1 MTAAGPGAG
10 PVRRDRLAEAAWWG
24 TGVFAVAAVAA
35 AAWPDG
41 LAGVAVAV
49 DLVLF
54 LAGLAAMG
62 AAYVLA
68 VGRSR
73 TEAVHAPS
81 IFMLTGDAVPAPV
94 KRRLLGAVAVE
105 VAVALATAAVR
116 PYTAL
121 AFGIL
126 VPAYGLGLA
135 ALWAARHATFPARP
149 ADPPGRPR
157 R

>member
-1 MTAAGPGAG
+1 MAAAATAAGP
-10 PVRRDRLAEAAWWG
+10 LEAA
-24 TGVFAVAAVAA
+24 
-35 AAWPDG
+35 
-41 LAGVAVAV
+41 AVAV

-68 VGRSR
+68 VARSR

-81 IFMLTGDAVPAPV
+81 IFMLTGDAVPGPV
-94 KRRLLGAVAVE
+94 KRQLLGAVAVQ
-105 VAVALATAAVR
+105 VAVALATAAAR

-135 ALWAARHATFPARP
+135 ALWAARHATFPPRP
-149 ADPPGRPR
+149 PDR
-157 R
+157 RRR